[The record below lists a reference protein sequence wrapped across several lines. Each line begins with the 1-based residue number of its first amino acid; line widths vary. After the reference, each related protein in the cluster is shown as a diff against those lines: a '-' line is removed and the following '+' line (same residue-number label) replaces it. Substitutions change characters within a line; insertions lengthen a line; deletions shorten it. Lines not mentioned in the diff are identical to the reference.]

1 MVEFT
6 EEQLKEIREMVAA
19 AQNRQAFFEQAK
31 VWFNDSL
38 FNSEYLKKNGERLP
52 EIHDAGVAIYQ
63 QFMRDWTSPKP
74 PAPATAEP
82 DKKESETDKE

>member
-6 EEQLKEIREMVAA
+6 EEQKEEIRQLLAA

-31 VWFNDSL
+31 VWFTDSL

-52 EIHDAGVAIYQ
+52 EIHDAGTAIYQ
-63 QFMRDWTSPKP
+63 QFMHDWTAPKT
-74 PAPATAEP
+74 PASE
-82 DKKESETDKE
+82 KKESDESSESE